1 MNEYTIS
8 VANISPIVTNNA
20 KCEYNDNSLLSRL
33 NKIKNVAKQETPSP
47 QDNLFSPNNT
57 QSAPN
62 PLDALDNFQ
71 ENNEEVIVDMET
83 DPYNTKPNDFAEL
96 IQSNIK
102 SYF

>member
-1 MNEYTIS
+1 MI
-8 VANISPIVTNNA
+8 
-20 KCEYNDNSLLSRL
+20 
-33 NKIKNVAKQETPSP
+33 KQEVSEQPSP

-57 QSAPN
+57 QPAPN
-62 PLDALDNFQ
+62 PLYSSDNFK

-96 IQSNIK
+96 TQSNIK